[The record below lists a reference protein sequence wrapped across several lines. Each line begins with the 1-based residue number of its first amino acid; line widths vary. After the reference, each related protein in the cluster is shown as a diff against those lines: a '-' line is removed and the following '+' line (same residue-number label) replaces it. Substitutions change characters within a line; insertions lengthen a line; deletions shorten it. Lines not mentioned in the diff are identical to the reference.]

1 MKKHITRS
9 LLIPTLFI
17 TFILV
22 MFFLQTNTV
31 EDAYQASLTSTS
43 DEEQGWQ
50 LTEGTTSDTPEL
62 QLAREI
68 RGEILSGESLT
79 VSLSRSQVPVASSSL
94 IISHLGEHLDFKRL
108 QVGNQ
113 YTIVLDEDETLLSC
127 SFQLGPL
134 DTYSLTRSPDGYSV
148 ARLDVPLEVQT
159 VTMVG
164 EVQTSLFTAFA
175 ELGEEA
181 KLVYSFADI
190 FASKIDFNTETRV
203 GDRFIITVQK
213 YLNEGNLV
221 GYGTILYAAYLSA
234 DNDKINEGFYF
245 SSDKKPGGYFDRNGK
260 ELGNSFLRSP
270 VPMGR
275 VTSGF
280 TNNRLHPILG
290 YSRPHKGIDFAAPMG
305 TPILAVGDGRVV
317 FQGRNGGFG
326 KQVVLDHG
334 NGDQT
339 HYAHL
344 SRFKNGLHVGSQ
356 VKKKQVIG
364 YVGSTG
370 LSTGPHVDFRFA
382 QNGVFVNP
390 LTMKF
395 NPRSELAGVE
405 LSRFQGLVAD
415 LAVSWEAATEP
426 RIIKVK
432 HVIFSPENPPI
443 FL

>member
-1 MKKHITRS
+1 
-9 LLIPTLFI
+9 
-17 TFILV
+17 
-22 MFFLQTNTV
+22 
-31 EDAYQASLTSTS
+31 
-43 DEEQGWQ
+43 
-50 LTEGTTSDTPEL
+50 
-62 QLAREI
+62 
-68 RGEILSGESLT
+68 
-79 VSLSRSQVPVASSSL
+79 
-94 IISHLGEHLDFKRL
+94 
-108 QVGNQ
+108 
-113 YTIVLDEDETLLSC
+113 
-127 SFQLGPL
+127 
-134 DTYSLTRSPDGYSV
+134 
-148 ARLDVPLEVQT
+148 
-159 VTMVG
+159 
-164 EVQTSLFTAFA
+164 
-175 ELGEEA
+175 
-181 KLVYSFADI
+181 
-190 FASKIDFNTETRV
+190 
-203 GDRFIITVQK
+203 
-213 YLNEGNLV
+213 
-221 GYGTILYAAYLSA
+221 
-234 DNDKINEGFYF
+234 
-245 SSDKKPGGYFDRNGK
+245 
-260 ELGNSFLRSP
+260 
-270 VPMGR
+270 
-275 VTSGF
+275 
-280 TNNRLHPILG
+280 
-290 YSRPHKGIDFAAPMG
+290 MG

-334 NGDQT
+334 NGDRT